1 MDQQVSRGGDWIDDD
16 EIVLDA
22 NESFDDDFDDVGD
35 VDDVGR
41 VETEVC
47 NAAKSAA
54 AEAPNKPLAL
64 RRDGEGERHVNIR
77 LARAR
82 RGRSH
87 LGRVVVPSRRE
98 IGVVNY

>member
-54 AEAPNKPLAL
+54 AEAPVDLEAVPKDVEITHPKPE
-64 RRDGEGERHVNIR
+64 D
-77 LARAR
+77 
-82 RGRSH
+82 
-87 LGRVVVPSRRE
+87 VVPDTKIKFWSLL
-98 IGVVNY
+98 